1 MTLIAFAIPRR
12 VGSAVV
18 RNRLRRQL
26 RAILVDMA
34 PGLPTGS
41 LLISVG
47 PELVGRGSGELR
59 NDMVRLIAALDDR
72 LNRADR

>member
-1 MTLIAFAIPRR
+1 MTLVAFAIPRR
-12 VGSAVV
+12 VGNAVV

-26 RAILVDMA
+26 RAILVDMT
-34 PGLPTGS
+34 PELPKGS

-47 PELVGRGSGELR
+47 PELVGRGPGELR
-59 NDMVRLIAALDDR
+59 NDMVRLMAALDDR